1 MTTTAKKSG
10 STSGKSDKPEVPQ
23 QRVRIRIRAYDHKI
37 IDQSTKTIVET
48 VERTGAQ
55 IKGPVPLPT
64 EKKKYTVIRSAFV
77 HKNSREQY
85 EMRIHKRLIDIL
97 EPTAKTVDALTNL
110 NLPSGVDVEIKM

>member
-1 MTTTAKKSG
+1 MPPTKKKTVTPAKKA
-10 STSGKSDKPEVPQ
+10 TTPELPQ

-37 IDQSTKTIVET
+37 IDQSTNTIVET
-48 VERTGAQ
+48 VERSGAHV
-55 IKGPVPLPT
+55 KGPVPLPT

-97 EPTAKTVDALTNL
+97 EPTAKTIDALTNL